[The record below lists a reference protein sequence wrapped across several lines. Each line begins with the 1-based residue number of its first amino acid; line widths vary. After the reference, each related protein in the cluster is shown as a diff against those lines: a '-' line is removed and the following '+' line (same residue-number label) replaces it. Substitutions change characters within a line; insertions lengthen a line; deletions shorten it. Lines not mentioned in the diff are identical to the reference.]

1 MNFPPGFAAG
11 DDGSARWPDTKSRN
25 LTAAKEDPMTVRLSR
40 GRALTILAAAPATL
54 LPAPASAQASAVR
67 IGSTPSDSF
76 AQPYFA
82 ADQGYF
88 TRAGL
93 TATISNFTAGGPIV
107 QACAAGAIDV
117 GIADS
122 IAIANAV
129 HGGVPFALFAGSAFY
144 SSSAPTT
151 LLCVTKTSP
160 LRTAKDIEGQ
170 TVAVANISSISTVA
184 VKAWLE
190 ASGAD
195 LAKIKI
201 FELPQAEMAAALVR
215 GTVAAAFLNETFFTS
230 ERERL
235 RVFSA
240 PYDAVGK
247 QFMISGWFATRDW
260 LTRSADLAKR
270 LTQAIYESSRWANGH
285 HDQTAAILAKYSGMD
300 VARIREI
307 HRVNFA
313 TGLEPRMFQPVL
325 DVATKYKLIEGKVSA
340 ADLIFNVA

>member
-1 MNFPPGFAAG
+1 M
-11 DDGSARWPDTKSRN
+11 
-25 LTAAKEDPMTVRLSR
+25 TARLSR
-40 GRALTILAAAPATL
+40 GRALTLLAATPGLLQPIPAG
-54 LPAPASAQASAVR
+54 AQGSTVR

-82 ADQGYF
+82 TDLGFF

-93 TATISNFTAGGPIV
+93 TTTLSNFTAGGPIV
-107 QACAAGAIDV
+107 QAAAAGAIDV

-129 HGGVPFALFAGSAFY
+129 HGGVPFAYFAGSALY
-144 SSSAPTT
+144 SSTAPTT
-151 LLCVTKTSP
+151 LLCVAKTSP

-170 TVAVANISSISTVA
+170 TVGVANISSISTVA

-215 GTVAAAFLNETFFTS
+215 GTVAAAFLNETFYTS

-235 RVFSA
+235 RVFAA

-247 QFMISGWFATRDW
+247 QFMLSGWFATRDW
-260 LTRSADLAKR
+260 LARNPDLAKR
-270 LTQAIYESSRWANGH
+270 LAGAIYDSSRWANAH

-307 HRVNFA
+307 HRVTFT

-325 DVATKYKLIEGKVSA
+325 DIAARYKLIDGRVNA
-340 ADLIFNVA
+340 ADIMLVPT